1 MIKTE
6 DPSELVRRLRR
17 NALWATVVLAI
28 VVAAVTWRVG
38 AVVGLV
44 LAGALVVVNF
54 QLMTRVVDSILDQS
68 PSTPSLGK
76 LVFLASRLVLLALL
90 LCGIFLLP
98 GVSPIPVALGLSVLV
113 IAVLIEAFRQVFSG

>member
-1 MIKTE
+1 M
-6 DPSELVRRLRR
+6 
-17 NALWATVVLAI
+17 
-28 VVAAVTWRVG
+28 
-38 AVVGLV
+38 VGLL
-44 LAGALVVVNF
+44 LAGGLVVVNF
-54 QLMTRVVDSILDQS
+54 QLMTRIVDDILDQ
-68 PSTPSLGK
+68 PQTAPNLGK